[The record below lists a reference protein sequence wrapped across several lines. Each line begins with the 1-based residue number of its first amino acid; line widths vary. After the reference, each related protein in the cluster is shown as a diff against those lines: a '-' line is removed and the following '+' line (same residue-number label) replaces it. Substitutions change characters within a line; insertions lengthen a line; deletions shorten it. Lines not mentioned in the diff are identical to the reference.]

1 MGEVAEHALV
11 CCAIRTRRGEAR
23 DQRTD
28 LGLVARI
35 TIHSIVNTAQV
46 RGHAYGVTAV
56 RRVTLKTS
64 GLSSLFKGKEKLSL
78 VRLRNPWAEKEWT
91 GAFSDG

>member
-11 CCAIRTRRGEAR
+11 CCAIRARRGEAR

-28 LGLVARI
+28 LGLVALY
-35 TIHSIVNTAQV
+35 TKHCKVTNPQV

-56 RRVTLKTS
+56 RRVTLKSS